1 MRMPLLKVM
10 ALCLALVSFSV
21 NPAVAGEN
29 QKAETINKS
38 VPASLDA
45 YYPPQSPAPAY
56 LLAMMN
62 MERPFSAMV
71 NDIFENDLANAKA
84 DFQAFKKSYIDI
96 SGMVPEWKQDFPL
109 QPVEELGVALETG
122 DPKKIMPAV
131 EKAGKNCHPCHVTY
145 MAPVQQKYAWD
156 QFRGIS
162 VTDPL
167 SGQEVNYADLMQM
180 LNTNFAGLG
189 ADVMQGQRQ
198 KAQTQLEGFNA
209 RFQAMADACMDCHD
223 SERKYYVDESV
234 KSVIANLQ
242 LELNKPEI
250 NAEAVGGLMDTI
262 GKESCGK
269 CHLVHIPAAYGQQL
283 MGAHK

>member
-1 MRMPLLKVM
+1 MGMPLKTVM
-10 ALCLALVSFSV
+10 ALCLTLVSLSV
-21 NPAVAGEN
+21 NPVGAVEN
-29 QKAETINKS
+29 QKAETINQGI
-38 VPASLDA
+38 PASLDA

-84 DFQAFKKSYIDI
+84 GFQAFKKSYIDI

-109 QPVEELGVALETG
+109 QPVEELGVALESG

-131 EKAGKNCHPCHVTY
+131 EKAGGNCHGCHVAN
-145 MAPVQQKYAWD
+145 MAPVQQKYSWS
-156 QFRGIS
+156 QFRGLS

-167 SGQEVNYADLMQM
+167 SGQEVSYADLMQM
-180 LNTNFAGLG
+180 MNTNFAGMG
-189 ADVMQGQRQ
+189 ADVMQGQRE
-198 KAQTQLEGFNA
+198 KAKVQFDGFNA

-234 KSVIANLQ
+234 GSVIENLK
-242 LELNKPEI
+242 LELSKPAI
-250 NAEAVGGLMDTI
+250 DPSSVNGLMDSI

-283 MGAHK
+283 MSEHK